1 MALETLKQT
10 ALGLLDL
17 LYPSRCLICEAWD
30 RPQVC
35 ESCERGFV
43 PIPEPVCD
51 ICGHPDDPETAP
63 CRVCGAAESA
73 WGGWSLHRAR
83 AAAVYLGPLRH
94 GIHRLKYGGVE
105 ALAEPLGAL
114 LANRMVTDGLLEGA
128 FDVVIPVPLGKDK
141 FAQRGFNQSE
151 LVAAPLADALSA
163 PLLPNVV
170 TREKSGEAQVRLS
183 PDARRRA
190 VRAEFFAVA
199 KPDAI
204 AGRRILVVDDVFT
217 TGATV
222 NALAVALLAAGAE
235 SVEVAALA
243 AGG

>member
-1 MALETLKQT
+1 MALNTLKQT

-17 LYPSRCLICEAWD
+17 LYPSRCQICEAWD

-35 ESCERGFV
+35 ADCERGFV
-43 PIPEPVCD
+43 SIPEPLCEV
-51 ICGHPDDPETAP
+51 CGHPDDPETAP

-105 ALAEPLGAL
+105 ALGEPLGAL
-114 LANRMVTDGLLEGA
+114 LANRMVTDGLLDGT
-128 FDVVIPVPLGKDK
+128 FDAVIPIPLAKDK
-141 FAQRGFNQSE
+141 LARRGFNQSE
-151 LVAAPLADALSA
+151 LLAAPLADALHS
-163 PLLPNVV
+163 PLLSDAV

-190 VRAEFFAVA
+190 IRADFFVVSHPERVES
-199 KPDAI
+199 K
-204 AGRRILVVDDVFT
+204 RILIVDDVFT

-222 NALAVALLAAGAE
+222 NALALALLAAGAE
-235 SVEVAALA
+235 SVEAAALA